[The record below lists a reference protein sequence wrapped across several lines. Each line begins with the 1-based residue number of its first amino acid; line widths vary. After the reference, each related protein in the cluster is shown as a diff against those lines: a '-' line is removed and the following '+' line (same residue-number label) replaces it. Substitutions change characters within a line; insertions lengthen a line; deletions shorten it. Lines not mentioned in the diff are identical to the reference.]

1 MSGHYTKGIT
11 LYCEKGR
18 QLSVHRRTLH
28 CLLYCGLHK
37 HNHVLLN
44 SHLPVKESAS
54 LFTKQSINKASRN
67 LLRQSVTIMYLSTKY
82 SEICQ
87 VHT

>member
-28 CLLYCGLHK
+28 CLRFCCCIGQPIDCGLHK
-37 HNHVLLN
+37 HN
-44 SHLPVKESAS
+44 
-54 LFTKQSINKASRN
+54 
-67 LLRQSVTIMYLSTKY
+67 LST
-82 SEICQ
+82 SHVI
-87 VHT
+87 